1 MKKRRIEKY
10 FEITVA
16 ASHIYNYMINDHLVD
31 WLRIYRKEV
40 YNRDEFSEYICYKGN
55 EFETKLVQYIHN
67 NRIQIE
73 FVSQFITDETC
84 SKTIELMMQGVPLIH
99 SAPIRN
105 KFNNTHGIIDLL
117 IRSDYLNRLVDNL
130 PIDFKPFLKAPNL
143 NGDYHYVVIDI
154 KFSSLKI
161 MADGKHLL
169 NIGKQPAYKGQVKIY
184 TDAIGV
190 IQGYTPPQGFIM
202 GRKYIY
208 TRETRTENNSLYT
221 LGIIDYSSVDR
232 DYNYSTREAIQWIRL
247 VKGEGSQWSISPPSR
262 KELYPNMCI
271 ESGSWMPEK
280 RRLAEEIKEITLIW
294 NCGIKNRNI
303 AIQNQICSW
312 DNENCIPTFIG
323 INSSYTTAINSILN
337 INRQSVNNIEP
348 QTNLLIQNNFSNW
361 KTKENEIF
369 VDFETISDI
378 FTDLADLPLQTTTER
393 LFMIGVGF
401 INNEGVFEYKNFTC
415 NQLTSQEEKRIIYE
429 FLEWLELKEK
439 PKIFYWSAEPSIWFR
454 TIKRHNISLTDAQS
468 PISNTNIKWCDL
480 YRLFKTEPIVIRG
493 CLDYSLKSVAK
504 AMKNHN
510 MINCSIED
518 NTCNSGMLAM
528 LHAWKYY
535 NSNRVETEI
544 MNSISLYNQFDCKVL
559 YEILNYL
566 RTYNNQI
573 ETQSNFIE
581 EKTNV

>member
-10 FEITVA
+10 PEIIVSAT
-16 ASHIYNYMINDHLVD
+16 HIYNYMINDHLVD
-31 WLRIYRKEV
+31 WLRIYKKEV
-40 YNRDEFSEYICYKGN
+40 YIRDEFTDYICNKGN
-55 EFETKLVQYIHN
+55 EFETKLIQYINN
-67 NRIQIE
+67 NRIQTE
-73 FVSQFITDETC
+73 FVSQYITDETC

-99 SAPIRN
+99 SAPVRN

-117 IRSDYLNRLVDNL
+117 IRSDYLNRLVEYL
-130 PIDFKPFLKAPNL
+130 PAIDFQADFKAPKL

-184 TDAIGV
+184 TDAIGA
-190 IQGYTPPQGFIM
+190 IQGYTSPYGFIM
-202 GRKYIY
+202 GRKYVY
-208 TRETRTENNSLYT
+208 TRENRTENNCLYS

-232 DYNYSTREAIQWIRL
+232 DYNYSTREAIQWVRL

-271 ESGSWMPEK
+271 ESGAWMPEK
-280 RRLAEEIKEITLIW
+280 RRIAEEIKEITLIW

-312 DNENCIPTFIG
+312 DNQNCTPTFIG
-323 INSSYTTAINSILN
+323 INNSYTTAINSILM
-337 INRQSVNNIEP
+337 INRQTENNIEP
-348 QTNLLIQNNFSNW
+348 QSNSLIQNNFSNW

-378 FTDLADLPLQTTTER
+378 FTDLVDLPLENTTER

-401 INNEGVFEYKNFTC
+401 INNEGVFEYKNFIC
-415 NQLTSQEEKRIIYE
+415 NQLTSQEEKRILSE
-429 FLEWLELKEK
+429 FLEWLEEREN

-454 TIKRHNISLTDAQS
+454 AIKRNNISNS
-468 PISNTNIKWCDL
+468 KNIKWCDL

-504 AMKNHN
+504 AMKKHN

-535 NSNRVETEI
+535 NSEGGDLEI

-573 ETQSNFIE
+573 ETQSVFID
-581 EKTNV
+581 EKTID